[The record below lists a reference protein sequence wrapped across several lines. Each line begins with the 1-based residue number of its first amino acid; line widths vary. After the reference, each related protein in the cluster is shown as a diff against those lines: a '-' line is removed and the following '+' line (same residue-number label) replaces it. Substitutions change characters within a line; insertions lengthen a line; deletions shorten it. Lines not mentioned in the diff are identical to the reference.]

1 MRIEN
6 YSTLKSAGKV
16 SLAKGKDA
24 DDNDI
29 INLTQKRFN
38 SATGAAM
45 SDNVRAVNVEDY
57 KSEKASLENEKAGIS
72 ARITE
77 LGKIITDIEAL

>member
-1 MRIEN
+1 MRIED
-6 YSTLKSAGKV
+6 YSMLKSAGKV
-16 SLAKGKDA
+16 SLSKGKDSEG
-24 DDNDI
+24 NDSTL
-29 INLTQKRFN
+29 LTQKRFN
-38 SATGAAM
+38 SSTGEAM

>member
-1 MRIEN
+1 MRIED

-57 KSEKASLENEKAGIS
+57 KSEKASLTS
-72 ARITE
+72 
-77 LGKIITDIEAL
+77 